1 MSRPDPAAVTPR
13 VPTARQ
19 VEGGRRFGRV
29 LLGALW
35 RCEAHHRER
44 VPAGPVVLVAN
55 HSGFLDGPLVFSLAP
70 RGVSFLVKQ
79 QMFTGPLGRVLR
91 TVGQIPI
98 DRSRGDR
105 SALGVARAVLERGGA
120 VGVFPEGTRGRGDVA
135 QVNQGAAWL
144 ALQAGAQVVP
154 VAVLGTRRAGAS
166 TGSLPRVRTR
176 VVVDFGEPF
185 DLAPDRALPGRERLR
200 AATERLRD
208 RLAEHVTTASATYG
222 LVLPDDGLVEAGD

>member
-1 MSRPDPAAVTPR
+1 M
-13 VPTARQ
+13 
-19 VEGGRRFGRV
+19 
-29 LLGALW
+29 AL
-35 RCEAHHRER
+35 RGHHADR

-79 QMFTGPLGRVLR
+79 QMFSGPLGWVLR
-91 TVGQIPI
+91 RVGQIPI

-105 SALGVARAVLERGGA
+105 AALGVARAVLDRGGI

-144 ALQAGAQVVP
+144 ALQAGALVVP

-166 TGSLPRVRTR
+166 TGSLPRLRTR
-176 VVVDFGEPF
+176 VVVEFGEPF
-185 DLAPDRALPGRERLR
+185 DLAPDPGLPGRERLR
-200 AATERLRD
+200 AATDRLRD
-208 RLAEHVTTASATYG
+208 RLAAHVSAASTTYG
-222 LVLPDDGLVEAGD
+222 VVLPDDGLGEDDD